1 MDTRLDNHQYVK
13 EMEDS
18 DNSPENIVGDSPRSA
33 VSPDTKIAS
42 TSSSKR
48 SSRRANQKRV
58 VSVPIKDVEGFK
70 LKGDQ
75 VSAPPFDSWAWR
87 KYGQKPIKGSP
98 YPRAYYRCSS
108 IKGCPARKQVEKNRV
123 DPKLLVVT
131 YYCEHTHPWPASRNN
146 HHNNHHRTIATTS
159 AAAAPNAA
167 TPVSEEE
174 GDEEEDEDDDDEEKK
189 LVNVI
194 NIPNNND
201 DESRVEIIPDDY
213 RFSNLGEG
221 GPLIHG
227 GEFGWLTEFEYQN
240 CTMLEIPIL
249 TEDTE
254 MATTI
259 FTMREEDEP
268 LFADLG
274 ELPECSTVFR
284 RQMAQ
289 MDGEQRRP
297 PRLASTG

>member
-1 MDTRLDNHQYVK
+1 MGTRLNNHQYVN

-48 SSRRANQKRV
+48 SRRANQKRV
-58 VSVPIKDVEGFK
+58 VSVPMKDSEGFR

-108 IKGCPARKQVEKNRV
+108 SKGCPARKQVEKSRV
-123 DPKLLVVT
+123 DPNMLVVT
-131 YYCEHTHPWPASRNN
+131 YYGEHTHPWPASRNN

-159 AAAAPNAA
+159 AAACPNAA
-167 TPVSEEE
+167 TPISEEE
-174 GDEEEDEDDDDEEKK
+174 GEEEDDDDEEKK
-189 LVNVI
+189 LVNII
-194 NIPNNND
+194 NIPNND
-201 DESRVEIIPDDY
+201 DESPVEIIRDDY

-227 GEFGWLTEFEYQN
+227 SEFGWLTEFEYQN
-240 CTMLEIPIL
+240 CAMLEIPIL

-254 MATTI
+254 IASTI
-259 FTMREEDEP
+259 FTMPEEDEP

-284 RQMAQ
+284 RQMDA
-289 MDGEQRRP
+289 EQRRP
-297 PRLASTG
+297 PSLASTG